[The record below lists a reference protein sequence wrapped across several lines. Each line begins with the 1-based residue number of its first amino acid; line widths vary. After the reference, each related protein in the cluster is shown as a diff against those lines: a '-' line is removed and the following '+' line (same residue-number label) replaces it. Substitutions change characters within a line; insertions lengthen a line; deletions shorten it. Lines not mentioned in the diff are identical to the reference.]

1 MSQAKAQWIKENL
14 KAGEIYAGIIL
25 GKDGAPDQHLILLPG
40 QANDITFAQAGKWAK
55 KAGGELPTRRE
66 QSLLF
71 ANCKE
76 LFDQR
81 AYWSCEQYSADPAFA
96 WSQGFGIGTQS
107 LTRKGNALRARA
119 VRRLI
124 IE

>member
-14 KAGEIYAGIIL
+14 KKGEIYAGIIL

-40 QANDITFAQAGKWAK
+40 QANDVSFADAGKWAK

-66 QSLLF
+66 QALLF

-81 AYWSCEQYSADPAFA
+81 AYWSSEQYSADPAYA
-96 WSQGFGIGTQS
+96 WYQDFYDGHQFTDHKTSE
-107 LTRKGNALRARA
+107 LRARA
-119 VRRLI
+119 VRRLPI
-124 IE
+124 

>member
-40 QANDITFAQAGKWAK
+40 QANDVSFADAGKWAK

-71 ANCKE
+71 ANCKD

-81 AYWSCEQYSADPAFA
+81 AYWSSEQHSADPVYA
-96 WSQGFGIGTQS
+96 WFQTFYVGSQGS
-107 LTRKGNALRARA
+107 YPKSDELRARA

>member
-14 KAGEIYAGIIL
+14 KAGETYAGIII

-40 QANDITFAQAGKWAK
+40 QANDVTFADAGKWAK

-66 QSLLF
+66 QSILF

-81 AYWSCEQYSADPAFA
+81 GYWSCEGYSADPAYA
-96 WSQGFGIGTQS
+96 WYQNFYSGYQLST
-107 LTRKGNALRARA
+107 LKLYELRARA